1 MKTVVEPK
9 LLASYMMETTSA
21 PQMGAPI
28 SVPILRLPGVDD
40 DDHHSDAG
48 SVQME
53 DGAAGMLQVSKPVY
67 HYLSMTLIS

>member
-9 LLASYMMETTSA
+9 LLSSYMLETMAA

-28 SVPILRLPGVDD
+28 SVPILCLPGVDD

-53 DGAAGMLQVSKPVY
+53 DGAAGMLQVSETGFPLY
-67 HYLSMTLIS
+67 NC